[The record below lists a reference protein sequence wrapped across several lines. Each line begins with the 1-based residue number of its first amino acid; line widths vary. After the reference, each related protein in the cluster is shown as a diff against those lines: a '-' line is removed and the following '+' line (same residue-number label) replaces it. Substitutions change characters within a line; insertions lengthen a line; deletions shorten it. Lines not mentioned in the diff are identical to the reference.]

1 MGAGDLTQ
9 VVMPTNT
16 GPSLQ
21 LFVLIL
27 AMVSLSWAVEKGEA
41 GQRVMVL
48 DGDSTVAFIEPP
60 VGAACVCVPNGPR
73 FPKQLIPSFKSNIST
88 GHMCTC
94 LSVTKTDQSQAR

>member
-1 MGAGDLTQ
+1 MGSGDLTQ

-48 DGDSTVAFIEPP
+48 DGDSTVAFIELPCR
-60 VGAACVCVPNGPR
+60 GSLCLC
-73 FPKQLIPSFKSNIST
+73 PKWSQIP
-88 GHMCTC
+88 
-94 LSVTKTDQSQAR
+94 